1 MLPREDGMILPATDA
16 IETPGLAER
25 SGLLAQCIRRFAVA
39 ANRGYRFLLSEA
51 ERCLSEV
58 TGATSAIAIINVGGA
73 WRAWDRV
80 DEPDGEGPTLTGFSD
95 AALADTKP
103 MWAGTRLFLPV
114 RAGSVAIVLERPGP
128 EAQASQIL
136 DAVTAALDLALTS
149 CERKQITSDNLDEIQ
164 VLQRVAMRILKS
176 HDHEQILLLI
186 THEAKRLLGADI
198 CGIMLREGDAVVMQR
213 CIGNFSADTA
223 ALRMRQGQGVAGRVF
238 ATHEPCRVEDYL
250 TSNIISQ
257 DFSDLART
265 EMVRSA
271 LAAPLLSQG
280 EVIGVLEVW
289 RRRASLFTEQ
299 DTSRLAA
306 LANLTSLAIENARL
320 SASREAVVKE
330 LAEAHRALQDRYHAI
345 QNSGAFQQQLIR
357 ILLDRKGP
365 AALAREAAK
374 HLDAEVYIF
383 DPNLAL
389 EAAYPVRAKV
399 PDRVRAAAKLL
410 LQAQLSR
417 GAEVSSKDMANGVLA
432 LQPALAGVERLGWVA
447 IVTRGLPDE
456 TAQLALSQ
464 LSIATALHQLERR
477 AAANARTETLETALW
492 DLLEGS
498 EEVRRLAI
506 SRLRDLG
513 VMLDGP
519 HYLLLCAVALSGSDI
534 DAAGEVETH
543 RRAIRESCEKVAAGF
558 DKVKLCGMRG
568 DMLGMIC
575 CGNTAQSAKR
585 IAQSLASELAKR
597 LPKLPVHVGISGAA
611 AEIMGLPTAHREA
624 RISLEVARQRGR
636 VAIASY
642 EEVGIVGIL
651 MSLRDEA
658 DLRKVVLSIF
668 GRLLRMETSN
678 RHVLLRT
685 LSAFFAANCSR
696 RAAASQLRMHRKTI
710 CYRLGKIEE
719 ITGLDLSRHEDRLL
733 ADLALRIQRMIG
745 SDIT

>member
-1 MLPREDGMILPATDA
+1 MIVPATEA
-16 IETPGLAER
+16 IETPGTAER
-25 SGLLAQCIRRFAVA
+25 SGILAQCIRRLSVA
-39 ANRGYRFLLSEA
+39 ADRGYRFLLSEA
-51 ERCLSEV
+51 ERCLCEV
-58 TGATSAIAIINVGGA
+58 TGAASASAIINVGGA
-73 WRAWDRV
+73 WREWDQV
-80 DEPDGEGPTLTGFSD
+80 DGPDGVGRTLNGLPDT
-95 AALADTKP
+95 ALADSKP
-103 MWAGTRLFLPV
+103 IWAGTRLFLPV
-114 RAGSVAIVLERPGP
+114 RARSVAILVERPGP
-128 EAQASQIL
+128 EAQASEIL
-136 DAVTAALDLALTS
+136 DAVRAALDLALTS

-186 THEAKRLLGADI
+186 THEAKRLLSADI
-198 CGIMLREGDAVVMQR
+198 CGIMLREDDAVVMRR

-257 DFSDLART
+257 DFSNLART

-280 EVIGVLEVW
+280 DVIGVLEVW
-289 RRRASLFTEQ
+289 RRRASFFTEQ

-330 LAEAHRALQDRYHAI
+330 LAEAHRALQDRYLVI
-345 QNSGAFQQQLIR
+345 QNSAAFQQQLIR
-357 ILLDRKGP
+357 ILLDRKGT
-365 AALAREAAK
+365 AALAREAAN

-383 DPNLAL
+383 DPHLAL
-389 EAAYPVRAKV
+389 EAAYPTRAKV
-399 PDRVRAAAKLL
+399 PDRVRAAANLL
-410 LQAQLSR
+410 VRAQPAQ
-417 GAEVSSKDMANGVLA
+417 GTEVASKAMAGGVLA

-447 IVTRGLPDE
+447 IVTRATPDE

-477 AAANARTETLETALW
+477 AAANARSETLETALW

-498 EEVRRLAI
+498 EEVRRITI

-513 VMLDGP
+513 VLLNGP
-519 HYLLLCAVALSGSDI
+519 HHVLICAAGRSGSDF
-534 DAAGEVETH
+534 DAVGEVETH
-543 RRAIRESCEKVAAGF
+543 RRAIRESCDKVAGGF
-558 DKVKLCGMRG
+558 DKVKLFGMRG
-568 DMLGMIC
+568 DMLGIVC
-575 CGNTAQSAKR
+575 CGNTAQSAKKV
-585 IAQSLASELAKR
+585 AQTLALEIAKR
-597 LPKLPVHVGISGAA
+597 LPKLPVHVGVSGSA
-611 AEIMGLPTAHREA
+611 AEAMALPTAQREA

-636 VAIASY
+636 VAVASY
-642 EEVGIVGIL
+642 EEVGIIGIL

-658 DLRKVVLSIF
+658 DLRKVVQSIF
-668 GRLLRMETSN
+668 GRLLRKETPN
-678 RHVLLRT
+678 RAVLLRT

-696 RAAASQLRMHRKTI
+696 RAAASQLRTHSKTV
-710 CYRLGKIEE
+710 CYRLAKVKE
-719 ITGLDLSRHEDRLL
+719 ITGLDVSRHEDRLL